1 MFPEGSAFFL
11 TRLVCRFRNDSVGA
25 WCSGGHGMP
34 VQGGSRGMELHC
46 RLFAYTPP
54 PEGTRFRGSSL
65 EGAVGGLPSGVVVEV
80 PEVVLCGFTSSVAPL
95 ASIYGNDVEGAYAF
109 AQAMRY
115 S

>member
-1 MFPEGSAFFL
+1 MTPWARGVRAGM
-11 TRLVCRFRNDSVGA
+11 VCLYKAAR
-25 WCSGGHGMP
+25 GGWSFIAGC
-34 VQGGSRGMELHC
+34 L
-46 RLFAYTPP
+46 LITPH